1 MMMNCS
7 NKTKVEGEREVRCQ
21 NITKKQEISL
31 KTQNIMKEESV
42 SFLLWSTVQIEQRVE
57 RETEK
62 TNVNTRF
69 REMWNGIR
77 VKSEVF
83 WSFFRIL
90 IHPLIEKMA
99 FDIVKP
105 KHFQLMLSS
114 VGLCIHYY
122 KKIFR
127 SNRWK
132 EWIIVFGFFFKLH
145 NESLFHP
152 LFFNKSILYS
162 NVQDHFTKNQL
173 KWFYIELNQVQVV
186 FGHNSTQGHQKMK
199 RIFCETFEN

>member
-7 NKTKVEGEREVRCQ
+7 NKTKVEGEREVRSQ

-90 IHPLIEKMA
+90 IHPLHREDGLWYSQTQVFPIITKRSSDQIDEK
-99 FDIVKP
+99 
-105 KHFQLMLSS
+105 
-114 VGLCIHYY
+114 
-122 KKIFR
+122 
-127 SNRWK
+127 
-132 EWIIVFGFFFKLH
+132 
-145 NESLFHP
+145 NESLF
-152 LFFNKSILYS
+152 LAFSS
-162 NVQDHFTKNQL
+162 NFTMNHC
-173 KWFYIELNQVQVV
+173 FIP
-186 FGHNSTQGHQKMK
+186 FSSTSRSCIPMF
-199 RIFCETFEN
+199 RITSQRIN